1 MYASPNHYPV
11 QHNLD
16 NDTIFSMTHVSP
28 DHSRTTSSGSG
39 SGTTGPPRM
48 PRPSGL
54 TGDHS
59 GTYVAMDGHPD
70 TYLCYNNEQA
80 MKREMHLLSLFKK
93 FVEIQNAAGPVGG
106 QGMAAG
112 VAGTAGIRTQPPHH
126 TPQFSHDSTDMTIAS
141 VAARNVPL
149 STASTT
155 ASTTASA
162 TASTSASPESVLL
175 YLALGAIVILS
186 IVMIVLLMNL
196 VRVKK
201 MLRQVTIQR
210 RKASPM
216 PKPRSAYV
224 RRSAGT
230 RKPPPK
236 EEKWL
241 EIMTRSVRPQER
253 SLRKEERSLRKE
265 E

>member
-1 MYASPNHYPV
+1 
-11 QHNLD
+11 
-16 NDTIFSMTHVSP
+16 
-28 DHSRTTSSGSG
+28 
-39 SGTTGPPRM
+39 
-48 PRPSGL
+48 
-54 TGDHS
+54 
-59 GTYVAMDGHPD
+59 MDGHPD

-112 VAGTAGIRTQPPHH
+112 VAGTAGIRTQPPQHTPHH

-155 ASTTASA
+155 ASTTASG
-162 TASTSASPESVLL
+162 TLSTSASPESVLL

-253 SLRKEERSLRKE
+253 SLRKEE
-265 E
+265 